1 MKKNTWVVT
10 LHFNRGN
17 VLVLEFTD
25 KREAQEAVRISVFGN
40 EDCVNC
46 SIYKVEKAVEDKQ
59 TTEEKVDNILQKAFQ
74 QNRKEWAQ

>member
-46 SIYKVEKAVEDKQ
+46 SVYKKEETVTSSNLRGKLLETIDKM
-59 TTEEKVDNILQKAFQ
+59 
-74 QNRKEWAQ
+74 

>member
-1 MKKNTWVVT
+1 MKKSTWVVT

-17 VLVLEFTD
+17 VVVLEFTD
-25 KREAQEAVRISVFGN
+25 KREAQEAVRISVFSN

-46 SIYKVEKAVEDKQ
+46 SVYKKETVEKVQ
-59 TTEEKVDNILQKAFQ
+59 TTEEKVDNILQKAFE